1 MQLIP
6 GVDFKTVQWK
16 PTAQL
21 HLIRS
26 VSAGLVWAVVL
37 LLTVGNANDG
47 PPWWAMPFMLPVLYF
62 VGTPFYLVI
71 AKAAAAFGDMG
82 KAFAGFIILALAV
95 GIVVGDP
102 LVYLLAKQRPDLVPV
117 ERFGFVN
124 FVAVMFVTPPPA
136 PIVAVPLL

>member
-1 MQLIP
+1 MSLIP

-16 PTAQL
+16 PTMQL

-26 VSAGLVWAVVL
+26 VSAGIVWAVVL
-37 LLTVGNANDG
+37 FLTVGNSNDG
-47 PPWWAMPFMLPVLYF
+47 PPWWAMPFMLPLVYF

-82 KAFAGFIILALAV
+82 KAFGGFIILALAI

-102 LVYLLAKQRPDLVPV
+102 LVYILSQQRPDLVPV
-117 ERFGFVN
+117 ERFGFMN
-124 FVAVMFVTPPPA
+124 FVVVMFVHPPQSG
-136 PIVAVPLL
+136 VAVSL